1 MFLRKSW
8 AACFFAVGAK
18 RMRPSAAS
26 TLHVKVPPWAEMH
39 LLHYGRIPGPN
50 VQSRANL
57 TERDEY
63 TSADSADSWQKKFYF
78 VPFYKNWFYI

>member
-1 MFLRKSW
+1 
-8 AACFFAVGAK
+8 
-18 RMRPSAAS
+18 MRPSAAS

-57 TERDEY
+57 TERYEY
-63 TSADSADSWQKKFYF
+63 TSILSVQTAG
-78 VPFYKNWFYI
+78 KNFFTLCLFPKTGFTFRQATI

>member
-1 MFLRKSW
+1 
-8 AACFFAVGAK
+8 
-18 RMRPSAAS
+18 MRPSAAS

-57 TERDEY
+57 TERYEY
-63 TSADSADSWQKKFYF
+63 TSILSVQTAGKKIFTLCLF
-78 VPFYKNWFYI
+78 PKTGFTFRQATI